1 MPEVQHSYHPPEEY
15 CSFEIVVLFNAYPLE
30 ESLNIEKKKAPQG
43 TDVIEQ
49 EEIADPQLSGEV
61 LPTKQRNESLCSL
74 PFSSNDTFFPI
85 MSSSPEE
92 LTNYCSPPEEV
103 AAIKRYDE
111 LLEENQELRK
121 ENKMMVQMI
130 LQRNKELQKEKDA
143 LMGELCDSRIQ
154 IAHLEMQLDM
164 MQAQRDNMKDQR
176 DSLMDMLKNQ

>member
-1 MPEVQHSYHPPEEY
+1 M
-15 CSFEIVVLFNAYPLE
+15 
-30 ESLNIEKKKAPQG
+30 
-43 TDVIEQ
+43 IEQ